1 MWSAGL
7 TILSLPIRVCFKM
20 QGDAISSG
28 FACISALI
36 SLDFAPLKFISP
48 DGAMVLELPFG
59 VKSICV
65 GIASS
70 CMIAMKY
77 RMITFG

>member
-20 QGDAISSG
+20 QGAAISSG

-36 SLDFAPLKFISP
+36 SIDFAPQKFISP
-48 DGAMVLELPFG
+48 DGAMVFRATLRGEKHLCRDCFKLYDCYE
-59 VKSICV
+59 V
-65 GIASS
+65 
-70 CMIAMKY
+70 
-77 RMITFG
+77 